1 MLPMEAIELDAFRRH
16 YEGHTFW
23 CGMLLGGCGGQL
35 TTKLYTDKVCHF
47 AHYADPDGL
56 PHACGRHARGVN
68 SADHLYVKSAA
79 AAWLDASGEDA
90 HFDYARPDG
99 APLGSVVDV
108 RWSRGA
114 LRVHLDHA
122 VPPDWD
128 TGLEPV
134 LAQTVP
140 VDRDTL
146 IRRWYVHR
154 IRLDSDGTARRVRI
168 GTEAFARDTEW
179 FALDDCQMTE
189 RGLSTPAVERII
201 RSRTTAPP
209 SRWPAT
215 KPRKQPDADTRAQVL
230 LRQLADAR
238 NVGAVVVVARVCN
251 DIDDLSGASAA
262 TQAELD
268 DAVSYARLW
277 LLRQAGVRRQL
288 FERLDRAVAEAH
300 VKKAR
305 ALLTRVNATSAH
317 ERTDDENRIAGD
329 AASLIAAH
337 TRAAREAAEAQR
349 DTQRTTDWAAR
360 VAADTVRQVLHDL
373 RYRGRRHMSKATLH
387 SHAQNLA
394 ENAAKAGKHL
404 AASHRREVEGWVRR
418 SDNARK
424 GAVPAA
430 PVHPTNQNTAPSKP
444 DTAPSAA
451 ATKPAA
457 HTVPVWVWKDHYGVL
472 RAADHQTRP
481 EATVRH
487 IPLPQDAGPL
497 QRLYGNLTRMITE
510 RQNAS
515 GPVHSNRGTL
525 TVRLWETPEGHLTAS
540 LTRRKGATIAPLT
553 LPAELAPLR
562 ELHAKVVAQMEARG
576 IPRQPWTNNKR

>member
-1 MLPMEAIELDAFRRH
+1 MLPLEAIELDAFRRQH
-16 YEGHTFW
+16 EHDTFW
-23 CGMLLGGCGGQL
+23 CGLLLGGCGLQL
-35 TTKLYTDKVCHF
+35 TTKLYTDRVCHF
-47 AHYADPDGL
+47 AHHPGPDGQ
-56 PHACGRHARGVN
+56 PHVCGRRARGVS

-122 VPPDWD
+122 VPPAWD
-128 TGLEPV
+128 TDLEPV

-154 IRLDSDGTARRVRI
+154 IRLDNDGTARRVRI

-179 FALDDCQMTE
+179 FTLDDCQMTE
-189 RGLSTPAVERII
+189 RGLTTPAVERII

-209 SRWPAT
+209 WHWPAT
-215 KPRKQPDADTRAQVL
+215 KPKKQPDADTRAQVL

-238 NVGAVVVVARVCN
+238 KVGAVVVVTRVCK
-251 DIDDLSGASAA
+251 DIADLSGASAA
-262 TQAELD
+262 TQAALD
-268 DAVSYARLW
+268 GAVRDAHLW
-277 LLRQAGVRRQL
+277 LEEQADVRRLL
-288 FERLDRAVAEAH
+288 FERLEQAVAEAH
-300 VKKAR
+300 VKEAR
-305 ALLTRVNATSAH
+305 ELLTRVNATSAH

-337 TRAAREAAEAQR
+337 TRARKAAEAQR
-349 DTQRTTDWAAR
+349 DNWAAR
-360 VAADTVRQVLHDL
+360 VAADTVRRVLYDL
-373 RYRGRRHMSKATLH
+373 RYRGQRHMSKATLH
-387 SHAQNLA
+387 NHAQTLA

-418 SDNARK
+418 ADNARK
-424 GAVPAA
+424 DVVPAA
-430 PVHPTNQNTAPSKP
+430 PVHPTDQSTASSKP

-451 ATKPAA
+451 ATEPAA
-457 HTVPVWVWKDHYGVL
+457 HTVPVWVWKDHYGGL

-481 EATVRH
+481 EATIRH
-487 IPLPQDAGPL
+487 VPLPKDAGPL
-497 QRLYGNLTRMITE
+497 QRLYGNLTRMMTE
-510 RQNAS
+510 LQNAS
-515 GPVHSNRGTL
+515 GPVRSNRSTL
-525 TVRLWETPEGHLTAS
+525 TVRLWETPDGHLTAS
-540 LTRRKGATIAPLT
+540 LTRRKGATIASLP
-553 LPAELAPLR
+553 LPAELEPLR

-576 IPRQPWTNNKR
+576 IPRQPWTKNNKR